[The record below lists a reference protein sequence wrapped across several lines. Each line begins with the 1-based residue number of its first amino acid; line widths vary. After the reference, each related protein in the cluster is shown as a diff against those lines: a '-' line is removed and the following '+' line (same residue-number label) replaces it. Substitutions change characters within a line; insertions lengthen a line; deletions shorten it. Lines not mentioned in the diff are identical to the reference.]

1 MTRGRGRD
9 MLDDWTTI
17 RWLRAGRRAILGRLM
32 TREFVARVA
41 ALVLCLAVAAAPLAF
56 VVDAALMWHAHAG
69 VADALVIGF
78 VAAALACLF
87 ALVLVL
93 PLAAVVE
100 IIAATAQHKSR
111 ARWLWPLPL
120 LAASLAVPLWMLDR
134 EGHGAR
140 IEIMIAAITG
150 ALFVMGVLA
159 RANRR
164 AARVLSL
171 VIAAGAVAFD
181 VTTPRHEYRDLHD
194 LAGLLAACGLLAA
207 ITPLRRWLA
216 RSPVAELRVAIIAI
230 VAASVGVTYV
240 STRIRPGWRAS
251 AVAHAEYM
259 PRLARA
265 LRALVDFDGDG
276 FSPVAWGGDCN
287 DFDAARNPLAHEDAV
302 GRDMNCNGQALA
314 AHPEDAD
321 RGLTRPFGD
330 PDLARGQ
337 IDLALLVTVDCLA
350 SDAFTPE
357 VMPRLTEYARRG
369 VVFTRLYAG
378 GSRTHLSLPLMQR
391 ASDRSLPVTAHL
403 AAAGVLSTAVLGYYD
418 QHMGDIVAGFRVL
431 NLQTYEKPFNPQ
443 IALASP
449 LSRIEGE
456 ADATAITNRALD
468 DLREHDRQL
477 HYLWLHY
484 FDTHWPYRSRPAAE
498 RIAAPPGKSQDF
510 GKFLT
515 ETHHVDAEIGR
526 LLDRLDQD
534 GRLQRSLIIVTAD
547 HGEGFG
553 RHNIRYH
560 GVSAYDMLVHVPGF
574 LIAPGLA
581 AGHYDGLVT
590 HRDIPATLLGAFAQV
605 AHEPAI
611 ERFGRSWLRL
621 RAAPRAPLHR
631 FVVTRSSRAVE
642 VSGFVMPMAAII
654 QDRYKLVV
662 TFEDGLVELYDLR
675 ADPDE
680 QTDLAPEIRAPQ
692 LRRALEIY
700 RDIDGYP

>member
-1 MTRGRGRD
+1 

-17 RWLRAGRRAILGRLM
+17 RWLRAGRRKVLGRVM
-32 TREFVARVA
+32 TREFGARLA
-41 ALVLCLAVAAAPLAF
+41 ALVLCLAVVTAPLAF
-56 VVDAALMWHAHAG
+56 AVDALLMWRAHVG
-69 VADALVIGF
+69 VADGLVIAF
-78 VAAALACLF
+78 VAGALACLF

-93 PLAAVVE
+93 PLVVVVE
-100 IIAATAQHKSR
+100 TVEATAELPSR
-111 ARWLWPLPL
+111 GRYLWPLPL
-120 LAASLAVPLWMLDR
+120 LAASLALPLWMIDR
-134 EGHGAR
+134 ERFGAR
-140 IEIMIAAITG
+140 TDILIVAIAG
-150 ALFVMGVLA
+150 ALFVMGMLA
-159 RANRR
+159 RARR
-164 AARVLSL
+164 RWARVLAL
-171 VIAAGAVAFD
+171 MIAAAAVAFD
-181 VTTPRHEYRDLHD
+181 VSTPRHEYRDLHD
-194 LAGLLAACGLLAA
+194 LAGLLAACGLFAA

-216 RSPVAELRVAIIAI
+216 RSPVAELRVAV
-230 VAASVGVTYV
+230 VAVVALSIGVTYV
-240 STRIRPGWRAS
+240 STRIRPGWRAR
-251 AVAHAEYM
+251 AITHAEYM

-287 DFDAARNPLAHEDAV
+287 DFDAARNPLAREDAV

-314 AHPEDAD
+314 AEPEDAD
-321 RGLTRPFGD
+321 RGLLRPFGD

-337 IDLALLVTVDCLA
+337 VDLALLITVDCLA

-369 VVFTRLYAG
+369 VVFTRLYSA

-391 ASDRSLPVTAHL
+391 ASDRSLPVTTRL

-418 QHMGDIVAGFRVL
+418 QHMGEIVAGFRVL

-443 IALASP
+443 IAIASP

-456 ADATAITNRALD
+456 ADATAITNRAIE

-484 FDTHWPYRSRPAAE
+484 FDTHWPYRPRPAAD
-498 RIAAPPGKSQDF
+498 RIAAPPGQSRDF
-510 GKFLT
+510 GEFLT
-515 ETHHVDAEIGR
+515 EAHHVDAEIGR
-526 LLDRLDQD
+526 LLDRLDHD
-534 GRLQRSLIIVTAD
+534 GRLQRSVVIITAD

-560 GVSAYDMLVHVPGF
+560 GVSAYEMLVHIPGF
-574 LIAPGLA
+574 VIAPGLA
-581 AGHYDGLVT
+581 PGHYDGLVS
-590 HRDIPATLLGAFAQV
+590 HRDIPATLLGAFGQV

-621 RAAPRAPLHR
+621 RAAPHAPLHR

-675 ADPDE
+675 ADPGE